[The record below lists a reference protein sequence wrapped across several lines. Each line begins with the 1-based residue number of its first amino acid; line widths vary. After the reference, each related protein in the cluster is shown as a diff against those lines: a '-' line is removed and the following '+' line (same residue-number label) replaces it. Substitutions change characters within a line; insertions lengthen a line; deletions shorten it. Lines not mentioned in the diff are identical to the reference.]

1 MGLQVGIVG
10 LPNVGKSTLF
20 NAVSAAGAEAANYPF
35 ATIEPNV
42 GVVAVPDERL
52 DHLVRLAGSAK
63 RVPTS
68 VELLDIAGLVR
79 GASQGEGLGNQFLS
93 HIREVDA
100 VIHVVR
106 CFEDPDIVH
115 VDGSVDP
122 VRDVDV
128 ISTELLL
135 KDLDTVEKRVQRG
148 SKAAR
153 TGDKQAARQAEL
165 ATGLLEHLQSGAPAR
180 SAPGGA
186 DLAPLLAE
194 LGLLTAKPVL
204 LAANVGEADL
214 PEADGNRHVAALRD
228 LARSEETEVVV
239 ICAEAEAQI
248 AELEPAERAEFLAD
262 LGLQRSGLDKLVGA
276 AYRLLGLITF
286 FTAGP
291 KEARAWTVRAGT
303 RAPRA
308 AGEIHSDIER
318 GFIRAE
324 VIGYDDYAALGS
336 EHAVKDA
343 GRLRVEGKDYVVR
356 DGDVVHFRFNV

>member
-52 DHLVRLAGSAK
+52 DHLSRLAKSAK
-63 RVPTS
+63 TVPTS
-68 VELLDIAGLVR
+68 VEFLDIAGLVK

-100 VIHVVR
+100 IVHVVR
-106 CFEDPDIVH
+106 CFDNDDIVH

-122 VRDVDV
+122 VRDVEV
-128 ISTELLL
+128 IDTELLL
-135 KDLDTVEKRVQRG
+135 KDLETVEKRAA
-148 SKAAR
+148 SAAKTAR
-153 TGDKQAARQAEL
+153 TGDKVAKFEHEAVERLRSHLES
-165 ATGLLEHLQSGAPAR
+165 GLPAR
-180 SAPGGA
+180 ALDADEETSAVYRG
-186 DLAPLLAE
+186 

-204 LAANVGEADL
+204 YAANVAESDL
-214 PEADGNRHVAALRD
+214 GGPEGAHVQALRV
-228 LARSEETEVVV
+228 LADKEGAEVIVV
-239 ICAEAEAQI
+239 CAEAEAQI
-248 AELEPAERAEFLAD
+248 AELDESERADFLAD
-262 LGLQRSGLDKLVGA
+262 LGLERSGLDQLITA
-276 AYRLLGLITF
+276 AYRLLGLITY

-291 KEARAWTVRAGT
+291 KEARAWTVRRGT
-303 RAPRA
+303 KAPRA

-324 VIGYDDYAALGS
+324 VIAYDDYAQLGS
-336 EHAVKDA
+336 EQAVKDA
-343 GRLRVEGKDYVVR
+343 GRLRVEGKEYVVR
-356 DGDVVHFRFNV
+356 DGDVMHFRFNV